1 MKKTSISKILIF
13 ILFSSSLLIGDDF
26 KRLGKSGFSFLKI
39 SPTARAAGMGDAF
52 TAIANDVTAIFF
64 NPAGLTHIK
73 NIDFSFNHTNWIVNS
88 KLISGA
94 VGFPLGKR
102 SVLGISI
109 VRFTSEKFEE
119 TTIFEPEGTGRF
131 IQAGDIAIGT
141 AYALRLTDRLS
152 FGIKG
157 QYIEE
162 FIDKDKA
169 KGIAFDFST
178 FYLSGFRDLSLAMVM
193 KNFGPDAKFLTKKFK
208 LPLYFNI
215 NSAMSIIG
223 EQGSPVQLLVSAES
237 AFATDYRD
245 RYHVGSELWIAD
257 MIALRGGYKFFYD
270 TEDWTIGMGLKLKMG
285 PRKIILNIAYS
296 NFDEYFDPP
305 LRVSIGGSF

>member
-141 AYALRLTDRLS
+141 AYAIRLTDRLS

-162 FIDKDKA
+162 YIDADKA
-169 KGIAFDFST
+169 KGIALDFST
-178 FYLSGFRDLSLAMVM
+178 FYLTGFKDLSIAMVM